1 MKKML
6 YAVLAM
12 ALSACLLF
20 SGCGWGGAAVPN
32 PPYSIP
38 GWLSEK
44 EEDAKLREEN
54 TQKKKQEI
62 QVDFFYDNTQSMDG
76 YVRDGSLQYGYP
88 NGTLVR
94 ALAAIRN
101 INREYSASVYTM
113 QPDDSNVLRWEEY
126 TESLYDTFSQKEFYT
141 YTGNLNNGQ
150 GPLRSLFFEDGVV
163 NPENINVF
171 VTDLCEQ
178 GVNNAEL
185 AHHIN
190 DTILT
195 QEGYAAAIIAMKLD
209 FNGVPSAPDPD
220 TVNSMSDPS
229 QVVHQERPYY
239 IILTGP
245 YEYLSDYLSD
255 FQENFKDAHEGED
268 YFLSVYYPESG
279 VEKVKVQEIKTP
291 GNPEYI
297 EEITEDVWDNPE
309 FPVNLNLSAQRIADT
324 DVQQLFTTDDYLN
337 LFAFRYLS
345 PDNDQNVNKSQRMV
359 LNFFV
364 PVRTTEGDTTDV
376 SFRVGNAYVPTE
388 DPEVDEVLE
397 QKETLT
403 YSYLRPLTQEELDS
417 AWEESVDGQQ
427 VPDYCWE
434 QLSTQLDLDNQLKIS
449 WDEELVRA
457 GDLKEFGESELLQGY
472 QAQPLFSEED
482 YTNGLDPDTMGIHI
496 QIETGSV
503 PPAMAG
509 STIVFNLPIY
519 AVSLTAQDMD
529 LPAWVEEFDSG
540 ETKDYVGR
548 TYNLDVFYKTLFG
561 LTNRDNPEWMRAQ
574 REAKIADLTVAVTDL
589 PVKQES

>member
-6 YAVLAM
+6 CALLAV

-20 SGCGWGGAAVPN
+20 SGCGLGGSAVPN
-32 PPYSIP
+32 PPYEIP
-38 GWLSEK
+38 GWLAEK
-44 EEDAKLREEN
+44 EENAQLREESA
-54 TQKKKQEI
+54 QKEKKEI

-76 YVRDGSLQYGYP
+76 YVRDTGLQYGQP
-88 NGTLVR
+88 DGTLVR
-94 ALAAIRN
+94 ALAALRN
-101 INREYSASVYTM
+101 INREYSAAVYTM
-113 QPDDSNVLRWEEY
+113 QPDGSNILRWAEY
-126 TESLYDTFSQKEFYT
+126 TDSLYDNFSQKDFYT
-141 YTGNLNNGQ
+141 YTGNLYEGQ
-150 GPLRSLFFEDGVV
+150 GPLRSLFFGEGIV

-190 DTILT
+190 DTILS

-220 TVNSMSDPS
+220 TVNSMSDPN

-245 YEYLSDYLSD
+245 YDYLSSYLSD
-255 FQENFKDAHEGED
+255 FQENFKEAVEGED

-279 VEKVKVQEIKTP
+279 VEKVEVQDIRTP
-291 GNPEYI
+291 GVPEYM

-309 FPVNLNLSAQRIADT
+309 FPVNLNLSVQRIADT
-324 DVQQLFTTDDYLN
+324 DVQQLFATDDYLD

-364 PVRTTEGDTTDV
+364 PIRTEEGGTADV
-376 SFRVGNAYVPTE
+376 SFRVGNAFTPTG
-388 DPEVDEVLE
+388 DAEVDELLE

-403 YSYLRPLTQEELDS
+403 YSYLRALTQEELDS
-417 AWEESVDGQQ
+417 AWEASPDEEI
-427 VPDYCWE
+427 PDYSWE
-434 QLSTQLDLDNQLKIS
+434 QLTTQLDLDNQIQVTWEK
-449 WDEELVRA
+449 ELVRA
-457 GDLKEFGESELLQGY
+457 GDLLEFGESDLLPGY

-482 YTNGLDPDTMGIHI
+482 YTDGLEPDTMGIHI
-496 QIETGSV
+496 QVETGSI
-503 PPAMAG
+503 PPKMAG

-529 LPAWVEEFDSG
+529 LPAWVEEFDAG
-540 ETKDYVGR
+540 DTKDYVGR
-548 TYNLDVFYKTLFG
+548 TYNLDIFYKTLFG
-561 LTNRDNPEWMRAQ
+561 LTNRDNPELMRTQ

-589 PVKQES
+589 PVRQGS